1 MIGVESV
8 PGIAAYP
15 DNYLA
20 AIASPI
26 GGVIALW
33 AKPSTLFMSA
43 VLGFTSGILLATIAF
58 EMLPNALEHS
68 SLDPTDHACRAQR
81 EVTLQ

>member
-1 MIGVESV
+1 
-8 PGIAAYP
+8 
-15 DNYLA
+15 
-20 AIASPI
+20 
-26 GGVIALW
+26 VIAPW

-68 SLDPTDHACRAQR
+68 SLALA
-81 EVTLQ
+81 TLGFAAGFIAVYAFDLSSSIRGVWSARRLSSADG